1 MLRRAF
7 LLFFAVSCVALI
19 ALLQV
24 LDTEVRRHQG
34 IDASREAVVNCL
46 RYLPTVAVVFLGFIW
61 RSLISDL
68 KLMMPWSAMTE
79 RIAPT
84 SSSLQANYVNAVEIF
99 SMWTAARRRQWPLC
113 FGLLGGLIAAVLV
126 SFINALTYVDATA
139 KVSEDGVEFIQT
151 SNFNFTNRFVDS
163 TGSLTMAWNYS
174 GSQPYAGLT
183 GSQQQNGKYPS
194 WTSDGYAFTT
204 FATNHYP
211 GQIINGTLRATVTA
225 FSAGLNCTPIRM
237 SVVTPPV
244 LSEEDVDN
252 GVTT

>member
-84 SSSLQANYVNAVEIF
+84 SSSM
-99 SMWTAARRRQWPLC
+99 SMLSKSSPCGR
-113 FGLLGGLIAAVLV
+113 LLGGG
-126 SFINALTYVDATA
+126 N
-139 KVSEDGVEFIQT
+139 G
-151 SNFNFTNRFVDS
+151 
-163 TGSLTMAWNYS
+163 
-174 GSQPYAGLT
+174 PYALVCLA
-183 GSQQQNGKYPS
+183 
-194 WTSDGYAFTT
+194 D
-204 FATNHYP
+204 
-211 GQIINGTLRATVTA
+211 
-225 FSAGLNCTPIRM
+225 
-237 SVVTPPV
+237 
-244 LSEEDVDN
+244 
-252 GVTT
+252 